1 MQQTVFAVVAQA
13 VNYRDHDRILTLVT
27 RERGTVTATA
37 RGCRKPQSKL
47 MSCAPALCLR

>member
-37 RGCRKPQSKL
+37 RGLPQAAEQADEL
-47 MSCAPALCLR
+47 CPALCLW